1 MAIFLPVRFFGGSGA
16 MATARLD
23 EIIRLMVGREIAEIY
38 PRAASEPGAPVLELK
53 NLAGETKPRAVS
65 LTLRAGEILGIA
77 GLVGAGRTEIAQ
89 AIFGLDPA
97 MTGKVFVRGQ
107 QVKPRSVRRMMAAG
121 VGMLPEDVLPAD
133 TAARVFAP
141 YLQEALGQ
149 SVFIENRAGAS
160 SIVGTESVVR
170 AAPDGY
176 TLLFG
181 SSSSFAVNPAVMK
194 NLRFDINK
202 ELKLV
207 GLVSYTPHVLVVRST
222 LPVNSLADLV
232 ALAKKEPGKYSY
244 ASSGT
249 GGAIHLASELFKIE
263 AGIDL
268 LHVPYRGGGP
278 AVVSLLSGDVDVFI
292 SDLST
297 TVENIRGGRLKAL
310 AMAWPTRSPFLPE
323 TPTFAEAGYPKVVSA
338 SWFGL
343 AAPVATPPDVIAKLS
358 ESMQKAF
365 ASPEYQA
372 GLKKLGNE
380 QFTLDATQSNAF
392 IGDEVAKWMAVA
404 KAAKIQTE

>member
-1 MAIFLPVRFFGGSGA
+1 MKILNRRRALALLGSLVP
-16 MATARLD
+16 ATAF
-23 EIIRLMVGREIAEIY
+23 
-38 PRAASEPGAPVLELK
+38 
-53 NLAGETKPRAVS
+53 
-65 LTLRAGEILGIA
+65 
-77 GLVGAGRTEIAQ
+77 GAGYPDR
-89 AIFGLDPA
+89 P
-97 MTGKVFVRGQ
+97 
-107 QVKPRSVRRMMAAG
+107 VKLVVALAAG
-121 VGMLPEDVLPAD
+121 GPAD

-160 SIVGTESVVR
+160 SVVGTESVVR

-194 NLRFDINK
+194 NLRFDINR

-207 GLVSYTPHVLVVRST
+207 GLVSYTPHVLVVRSS
-222 LPVNSLADLV
+222 LPVRSLADLV
-232 ALAKKEPGKYSY
+232 ALAKQQPGKLSY

-263 AGIDL
+263 AGVDL

-310 AMAWPTRSPFLPE
+310 AMAWPARSPFLPE
-323 TPTFAEAGYPKVVSA
+323 TPTFAEAGYPRVVSA

-343 AAPVATPPDVIAKLS
+343 AAPLATPPDVVTTLS
-358 ESMQKAF
+358 AAMAKAF
-365 ASPEYQA
+365 ASPDYQA

-380 QFTLDATQSNAF
+380 QFTLDPAQSDAF
-392 IGDEVAKWMAVA
+392 IRDEVEKWAAVA
-404 KAAKIQTE
+404 KAAGIQTE